1 MKHSRRIRILLTV
14 PHLNRT
20 QSPYKE
26 MMAIARHLNREDF
39 DLTICALRNGGH
51 EETGPVL
58 DRLGV
63 PWFVSIFRT
72 RKTTLA
78 ELKVVYQGQK
88 DIDRH
93 GPFDIQHSLDFTS
106 SPVEAIAARMRS
118 RRYVYN
124 QRNMNENG
132 HPFFLRVKFRFSNRI
147 VAIANHVHKFLL
159 EQHAP
164 PSKLVKIFNGIDL
177 DQADLEFSK
186 TTSAPG
192 NMILVLGQ
200 IEPRKRHE
208 DIIRAM
214 PLILKRHPEMHLAIA
229 GHVYHHAYLADLH
242 RLVEELGLQEKVNFL
257 GGRDDVPELMRQSKA
272 LVLCSE
278 SEGLPWVI
286 LEAMT
291 ARLPFVGSDI
301 SANREIVEHER
312 TGLLSALGDP
322 AGYAESID
330 RLMSSPG
337 LAARLTT
344 EARAMI
350 ERTFSAVVMVRQTE
364 KMYRE
369 MMLIQRP
376 DAVSA
381 GLVAHQ
387 AK

>member
-1 MKHSRRIRILLTV
+1 
-14 PHLNRT
+14 
-20 QSPYKE
+20 

-58 DRLGV
+58 DRLGI
-63 PWFVSIFRT
+63 PWFVSIFRA
-72 RKTTLA
+72 RKTSLA
-78 ELKVVYQGQK
+78 ECKVVYQGQK
-88 DIDRH
+88 EIGRR

-106 SPVEAIAARMRS
+106 SPVEAIAARIRG

-132 HPFFLRVKFRFSNRI
+132 HPFFLRMKFRFSNRI

-159 EQHAP
+159 KERAP
-164 PSKLVKIFNGIDL
+164 ASKLVNIFNGIDL
-177 DQADLEFSK
+177 EQADLEFSR
-186 TTSAPG
+186 TASAPG

-208 DIIRAM
+208 DIIKAL

-229 GHVYHHAYLADLH
+229 GHVYHQAYLADL
-242 RLVEELGLQEKVNFL
+242 RLLVDELGLQDKVNFL

-286 LEAMT
+286 LEAMA

-301 SANREIVEHER
+301 SANREVVENER
-312 TGLLSALGDP
+312 TGLLSPLGDP

-330 RLMSSPG
+330 RLMSNPG
-337 LAARLTT
+337 LAARLTS
-344 EARAMI
+344 EARAMV

-369 MMLIQRP
+369 MMLIRRP
-376 DAVSA
+376 DPVGA
-381 GLVAHQ
+381 GLVAHR

>member
-1 MKHSRRIRILLTV
+1 VKQSKRIRILLTV

-58 DRLGV
+58 DRLGI

-72 RKTTLA
+72 RKTSFA
-78 ELKVVYQGQK
+78 ELKVVYAGQK
-88 DIDRH
+88 EIERH

-106 SPVEAIAARMRS
+106 SPVEAIGARLRS

-147 VAIANHVHKFLL
+147 VAIANHVHRFLL
-159 EQHAP
+159 KEHAP
-164 PSKLVKIFNGIDL
+164 VSKLVKIFNGIDIE
-177 DQADLEFSK
+177 QADLEFAR

-200 IEPRKRHE
+200 IEPRKRHQ
-208 DIIRAM
+208 DIIKAM

-229 GHVYHHAYLADLH
+229 GHNYHQAYLADLH
-242 RLVEELGLQEKVNFL
+242 KLVEELGLQDKVDFL

-301 SANREIVEHER
+301 SANREVVENER
-312 TGLLSALGDP
+312 TGLLSPLGDP

-330 RLMSSPG
+330 RLVSNPA
-337 LAARLTT
+337 LALRLTS
-344 EARAMI
+344 EARAMV

-376 DAVSA
+376 DTVGA
-381 GLVAHQ
+381 GLVAHR